1 MSHPRAVWL
10 QPEQHTADVKRTRIW
25 TRLPSVRN
33 FDLLV
38 RTFPVLEMVTIERRP
53 YGADMTPEER
63 STLLSR
69 VYVLEPGI
77 VFYREVPVQSV
88 ESIDLMLGRLWELGC
103 QWPTFIEVLD
113 LSKVERPSPAV
124 RAVIRGW
131 MLRLAPRMAHM
142 CVIVETN
149 FVMRAVA
156 RFVAYSMNITEL
168 SFYETEA
175 EAIDAARRL
184 RG

>member
-1 MSHPRAVWL
+1 
-10 QPEQHTADVKRTRIW
+10 
-25 TRLPSVRN
+25 
-33 FDLLV
+33 
-38 RTFPVLEMVTIERRP
+38 MVTIEERP
-53 YGADMTPEER
+53 YGADMTPDER
-63 STLLSR
+63 DLLLSR

-88 ESIDLMLGRLWELGC
+88 ESIDLMLGRLHELGS

-113 LSKVERPSPAV
+113 LSKSERPTPAV
-124 RAVIRGW
+124 RVVLRTW
-131 MLRLAPRMAHM
+131 MLRLAPRLAHM
-142 CVIVETN
+142 CIIVETN

-156 RFVAYSMNITEL
+156 RFVAYSMNITDL
-168 SFYETEA
+168 SFHHTEA

>member
-1 MSHPRAVWL
+1 M
-10 QPEQHTADVKRTRIW
+10 
-25 TRLPSVRN
+25 
-33 FDLLV
+33 
-38 RTFPVLEMVTIERRP
+38 MTIEERP
-53 YGADMTPEER
+53 YGADMTPGER
-63 STLLSR
+63 DMLLSR

-88 ESIDLMLGRLWELGC
+88 ESIDLMLGRMYELGC

-113 LSKVERPSPAV
+113 LSKSQRPSPAV
-124 RAVIRGW
+124 RAVLRTW
-131 MLRLAPRMAHM
+131 MQRVVPRMAHM

-156 RFVAYSMNITEL
+156 RFVAYSMNITHL
-168 SFYETEA
+168 SFHDTEA

>member
-1 MSHPRAVWL
+1 
-10 QPEQHTADVKRTRIW
+10 
-25 TRLPSVRN
+25 
-33 FDLLV
+33 
-38 RTFPVLEMVTIERRP
+38 MVTIEERP
-53 YGADMTPEER
+53 YGADMTPDER
-63 STLLSR
+63 DMLLSR

-77 VFYREVPVQSV
+77 LFYREVPVQSV
-88 ESIDLMLGRLWELGC
+88 ESIDLMLGKLHELGS

-124 RAVIRGW
+124 RAVLRGW
-131 MLRLAPRMAHM
+131 FLRLAPRLAHL
-142 CVIVETN
+142 CIIVETN

-156 RFVAYSMNITEL
+156 RFVAYSMNITAL

-175 EAIDAARRL
+175 EALDAARRI

>member
-1 MSHPRAVWL
+1 
-10 QPEQHTADVKRTRIW
+10 
-25 TRLPSVRN
+25 
-33 FDLLV
+33 
-38 RTFPVLEMVTIERRP
+38 MVTIEARP

-63 STLLSR
+63 ETLLAR
-69 VYVLEPGI
+69 VYVIEPGI
-77 VFYREVPVQSV
+77 VFYREIPVQSV
-88 ESIDLMLGRLWELGC
+88 ESIDLMLARLYELGC

-113 LSKVERPSPAV
+113 LSTVVRPSAGVP
-124 RAVIRGW
+124 AVIREW
-131 MLRLAPRMAHM
+131 MTRIASRMAHM

-168 SFYETEA
+168 SFYDTEA
-175 EAIDAARRL
+175 DALDAARRL

>member
-1 MSHPRAVWL
+1 M
-10 QPEQHTADVKRTRIW
+10 
-25 TRLPSVRN
+25 
-33 FDLLV
+33 
-38 RTFPVLEMVTIERRP
+38 TIEERP
-53 YGADMTPEER
+53 YGADMTPAER
-63 STLLSR
+63 DMLLSR
-69 VYVLEPGI
+69 VYGLEPGI

-88 ESIDLMLGRLWELGC
+88 ESIDLMLGRLYELGC

-113 LSKVERPSPAV
+113 LSKSQRPSPAV
-124 RAVIRGW
+124 RAVLRTW
-131 MLRLAPRMAHM
+131 MQRVVPRMAHM

-156 RFVAYSMNITEL
+156 RFVAYSMNITHL
-168 SFYETEA
+168 SFHDTEA

>member
-1 MSHPRAVWL
+1 MSQVVLGQDGSPRGSGHKDTETSEMFLA
-10 QPEQHTADVKRTRIW
+10 QPSLARSNGD
-25 TRLPSVRN
+25 
-33 FDLLV
+33 D
-38 RTFPVLEMVTIERRP
+38 
-53 YGADMTPEER
+53 GATPDDAEMTPEER
-63 STLLSR
+63 SAMLSR

-77 VFYREVPVQSV
+77 VFYREIPVQSV
-88 ESIDLMLGRLWELGC
+88 ESIDLMLGRLYELGC

-124 RAVIRGW
+124 RAVIRRW
-131 MLRLAPRMAHM
+131 MLRLAPRMAHL
-142 CVIVETN
+142 CVIIETN
-149 FVMRAVA
+149 IVMRAVA
-156 RFVAYSMNITEL
+156 RFVAYSMNVTQL